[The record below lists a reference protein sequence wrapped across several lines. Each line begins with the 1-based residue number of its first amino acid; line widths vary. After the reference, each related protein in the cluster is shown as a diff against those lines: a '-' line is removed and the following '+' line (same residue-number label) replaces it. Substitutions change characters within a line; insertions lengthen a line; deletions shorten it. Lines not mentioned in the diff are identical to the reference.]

1 MKNDL
6 SNTPILYFNSSSNP
20 YHKQYEAMRAYFVDQ
35 LSAAEVADK
44 FDYTINTVYSMA
56 RDFRKALIDNPQNDP
71 FFKLVILG
79 RKPLALVEETR
90 NEIISLR
97 KSYLSIPEIK
107 SIMDS
112 KGKSMALTTINDIL
126 KKEGFARLPRRDK
139 EVRNSIGILNAD
151 KIMPD
156 KTCSLSFVDEE
167 FSTQHAG
174 LLCLL
179 PFISYYGIDDAIRTS
194 DYPETSQISRVCAIL
209 NFIALKLSSIK
220 RYSTDDLWCM
230 DRGLGLFSGS
240 NILPKAAWFSSYSS
254 GITRTMNLSFLKK
267 LYRIWKDN
275 GFVNDTANI
284 DFTTIPYWG
293 DGDNLEN
300 NWSGKRNKSLASI
313 LAVLAQDPDTGIICY
328 GDTTVRHDDQSDCVI
343 EFLDFCKENGTPIN
357 CLVFDSKTTTYQN
370 LGKLNKNGVKFITI
384 KRRDQNVIDYINSI
398 DKKKWSSIRVK
409 QANGKG
415 RTVKIY
421 EENLSVKGYGGELR
435 HIYLTGNGKIKPA
448 VIITNDAKESASALV
463 RKYSRRWLVEK
474 EISEHIEFFHLNRNS
489 SGMVI
494 KVDFDF
500 TMSIL
505 AHNIYRLFAQ
515 EMPGYTHCE
524 AESLY
529 NKFINNA
536 GYVSIEKDNI
546 IVSLKKKKHLPLIL
560 EAMVKFDEPISWLN
574 NLSIVFK
581 AASTT

>member
-1 MKNDL
+1 VNINPN
-6 SNTPILYFNSSSNP
+6 SPIEYFNSYSNP
-20 YHKQYEAMRAYFVDQ
+20 LHKQYEAMKAYFVDQ
-35 LSAAEVADK
+35 LSAAEVANK

-56 RDFRKALIDNPQNDP
+56 RDFRKAIMDNPQADP
-71 FFKLVILG
+71 FFKPVVVG

-107 SIMDS
+107 SVLDS
-112 KGKSMALTTINDIL
+112 KGSGMALTTISDIL

-139 EVRNSIGILNAD
+139 ETRNSISILNAD

-156 KTCSLSFVDEE
+156 KTCPLSFEE
-167 FSTQHAG
+167 ECFTTQHAG

-179 PFISYYGIDDAIRTS
+179 PFISYYDIDEAIRAS
-194 DYPETSQISRVCAIL
+194 DYPETSKISRVCAIMS
-209 NFIALKLSSIK
+209 FVALKLSNIK
-220 RYSTDDLWCM
+220 RYSSDDLWCM

-254 GITRTMNLSFLKK
+254 GITRAMNLSFLKK
-267 LYRIWKDN
+267 LFCIWKDN
-275 GFVNDTANI
+275 GFISDTANI
-284 DFTTIPYWG
+284 DFTAIPYWG

-300 NWSGKRNKSLASI
+300 NWSGKRNKSLTSI

-328 GDTTVRHDDQSDCVI
+328 GDSTVRHDGQSDCVI
-343 EFLDFCKENGTPIN
+343 EFLDFCRESDAPIN
-357 CLVFDSKTTTYQN
+357 FLVFDSKTTTYEN
-370 LGKLNKNGVKFITI
+370 LGKLNKNSVKFVTI
-384 KRRDQNVIDYINSI
+384 KRRDQNIINYINSI
-398 DKKKWSSIRVK
+398 EKKKWSTIRIK

-421 EENLSVKGYGGELR
+421 EENLFVKGYGGELR

-448 VIITNDAKESASALV
+448 IIITNDTKDSASALV

-489 SGMVI
+489 SGIVI
-494 KVDFDF
+494 KVDFDL
-500 TMSIL
+500 TMTIL

-515 EMPGYTHCE
+515 EMPGHSHCE
-524 AESLY
+524 AGSLY

-536 GYVSIEKDNI
+536 GHVSIDKDNI
-546 IVSLKKKKHLPLIL
+546 IVFLKKKRNLPLVL
-560 EAMVKFDEPISWLN
+560 EAMAKFNEPISWLN
-574 NLSIVFK
+574 NLRIQFK